1 MENLIRKGQ
10 TESSVIDT
18 LDSVRFTFLSSLL
31 LMNKMSVL
39 ITGSSGIGKTVVI
52 KSMLKNL
59 TSSGFSYKV
68 NTILGD
74 IFNYS
79 ERKNQTSQDAVNSL
93 FNEDA
98 ESKKLKTDQFGK
110 QKIFGRKISFSD
122 LTSF

>member
-1 MENLIRKGQ
+1 
-10 TESSVIDT
+10 
-18 LDSVRFTFLSSLL
+18 
-31 LMNKMSVL
+31 MNKKPVL

-52 KSMLKNL
+52 KSMLKSL
-59 TSSGFSYKV
+59 SSSGFSYKV

-110 QKIFGRKISFSD
+110 
-122 LTSF
+122 